1 MYYTDK
7 YKKSRAKILKVN
19 KSEGGIICRKRQIN
33 KMDDIRNNKKKT
45 AVRMIFLFYLIF
57 SILTN
62 MLNPVTPALFL
73 DLEMP
78 DYMFGVGFACMA
90 IATFIFSP
98 LWGRACRKIGCVN
111 VFALGFLLYG
121 CTQILFCIST
131 KQLPILCCRFFGGVA
146 YSAGVVASM
155 SCLMDVAEE
164 AEKYNFM
171 LYHSAITTV
180 GVALGYAL
188 GGIVGSVSVGMVFAV
203 QITTLFVLMFC
214 TKISLKESMF
224 VKTGTTIESSKVVE
238 CSRSPM
244 SKKSQLFLVIVF
256 LSSFATTSY
265 DTAFTYY
272 IKAALGF
279 PNYWTGLIRGGIGII
294 ALVVDFTVGVWIIRS
309 NKARKKIIYVFILCS
324 IAAWIAPQIEIVWVF
339 VVANFIFFTFN
350 ALYIPV
356 QQALAT
362 DSKGEDNTSVAG
374 RFTAVLFA
382 GKVAGSLFEGGIYN
396 YCNQLPFLAAGVIF
410 LVAAFL
416 SWINYRQ
423 NSCKVKR

>member
-1 MYYTDK
+1 MDNT
-7 YKKSRAKILKVN
+7 
-19 KSEGGIICRKRQIN
+19 RKRN
-33 KMDDIRNNKKKT
+33 KKT

-73 DLEMP
+73 ELKMP

-98 LWGRACRKIGCVN
+98 IWGKACRKIGCVN
-111 VFALGFLLYG
+111 VFVLGFLLYG
-121 CTQILFCIST
+121 CTQILFYIST
-131 KQLPILCCRFFGGVA
+131 KQIPILFCRFLGGIA

-155 SCLMDVAEE
+155 SCLMDIAEE
-164 AEKYNFM
+164 AEKYNYM

-188 GGIVGSVSVGMVFAV
+188 GGIVGSTSVGMVFKV
-203 QITTLFVLMFC
+203 QIVTLFILMFC
-214 TKISLKESMF
+214 TKVSLKENMF
-224 VKTGTTIESSKVVE
+224 SKMGAKIENSKVVE
-238 CSRSPM
+238 HNKSPM
-244 SKKSQLFLVIVF
+244 SRKSRLFLAIVF

-279 PNYWTGLIRGGIGII
+279 PNYWTGLIRGGIGIL
-294 ALVVDFTVGVWIIRS
+294 ALVVDFTIGVWIIRS
-309 NKARKKIIYVFILCS
+309 RKARKKIIYVFILCS
-324 IAAWIAPQIEIVWVF
+324 IAAWIAPQIEIVWIF
-339 VVANFIFFTFN
+339 VVANFVFFTFN

-356 QQALAT
+356 QQALAA

-382 GKVAGSLFEGGIYN
+382 GKVAGSLFEGGIYKYYN
-396 YCNQLPFLAAGVIF
+396 KLPFLVAGVVF
-410 LVAAFL
+410 LIAAIL
-416 SWINYRQ
+416 SWINYKQ
-423 NSCKVKR
+423 NSCKVK

>member
-1 MYYTDK
+1 MDNT
-7 YKKSRAKILKVN
+7 
-19 KSEGGIICRKRQIN
+19 RKRN
-33 KMDDIRNNKKKT
+33 KKT

-73 DLEMP
+73 ELKMP

-98 LWGRACRKIGCVN
+98 IWGKACRKIGCVN
-111 VFALGFLLYG
+111 VFVLGFLLYG
-121 CTQILFCIST
+121 CTQILFYIST
-131 KQLPILCCRFFGGVA
+131 KQIPILFCRFLGGIA

-155 SCLMDVAEE
+155 SCLMDIAEE
-164 AEKYNFM
+164 AEKYNYM

-188 GGIVGSVSVGMVFAV
+188 GGIVGSTSVGMVFKV
-203 QITTLFVLMFC
+203 QIVTLFILIFC
-214 TKISLKESMF
+214 TKVSLKENMF
-224 VKTGTTIESSKVVE
+224 SKMGAKIENSKVVE
-238 CSRSPM
+238 HNKSPM
-244 SKKSQLFLVIVF
+244 SRKSRLFLAIVF

-279 PNYWTGLIRGGIGII
+279 PNYWTGLIRGGIGIL
-294 ALVVDFTVGVWIIRS
+294 ALVVDFTIGVWIIRS
-309 NKARKKIIYVFILCS
+309 RKARKKIIYVFILCS
-324 IAAWIAPQIEIVWVF
+324 IAAWIAPQIEIVWIF
-339 VVANFIFFTFN
+339 VVANFVFFTFN

-356 QQALAT
+356 QQALAA

-382 GKVAGSLFEGGIYN
+382 GKVAGSLFEGGIYKYYN
-396 YCNQLPFLAAGVIF
+396 KLPFLVAGVVF
-410 LVAAFL
+410 LIAAIL
-416 SWINYRQ
+416 SWINYKQ
-423 NSCKVKR
+423 NSCKVK

>member
-1 MYYTDK
+1 MDNT
-7 YKKSRAKILKVN
+7 
-19 KSEGGIICRKRQIN
+19 RKRN
-33 KMDDIRNNKKKT
+33 KKT

-73 DLEMP
+73 ELKMP

-98 LWGRACRKIGCVN
+98 IWGKACRKIGCVN
-111 VFALGFLLYG
+111 VFVLGFLLYG
-121 CTQILFCIST
+121 CTQILFYIST
-131 KQLPILCCRFFGGVA
+131 KQIPILFCRFLGGIA

-155 SCLMDVAEE
+155 SCLMDIAEE
-164 AEKYNFM
+164 AEKYNYM

-188 GGIVGSVSVGMVFAV
+188 GGIVGSTSVGMVFKV
-203 QITTLFVLMFC
+203 QIVTLFILMFC
-214 TKISLKESMF
+214 TKVSLKENMF
-224 VKTGTTIESSKVVE
+224 SKMGAKIENSKVVE
-238 CSRSPM
+238 HNKSPM
-244 SKKSQLFLVIVF
+244 SRKSRLFLAIVF

-279 PNYWTGLIRGGIGII
+279 PNYWTGLIRGGIGIL
-294 ALVVDFTVGVWIIRS
+294 ALVIDFTIGVWIIRS
-309 NKARKKIIYVFILCS
+309 RKARKKIIYVFILCS
-324 IAAWIAPQIEIVWVF
+324 IAAWIAPQIEIVWIF
-339 VVANFIFFTFN
+339 VVANFVFFTFN

-356 QQALAT
+356 QQALAA

-382 GKVAGSLFEGGIYN
+382 GKVAGSLFEGGIYKYYN
-396 YCNQLPFLAAGVIF
+396 KLPFLVAGVVF
-410 LVAAFL
+410 LIAAIL
-416 SWINYRQ
+416 SWINYKQ
-423 NSCKVKR
+423 NSCKVK